1 MSETLTQPQ
10 IDKKIKYLQGKHR
23 ELDKIIQYNENSSSP
38 NAWKE
43 IKNLKKQ
50 KLNLKDEIAVL
61 ENEKNKIQS

>member
-1 MSETLTQPQ
+1 MTEPLKQ

-23 ELDKIIQYNENSSSP
+23 ELDKIIQHNEQSSSP

-43 IKNLKKQ
+43 IRNLKKQ

-61 ENEKNKIQS
+61 EHEKNTIQS